1 MSACSCSQTENSAA
15 EPSLPGT
22 IRVGTTTI
30 SADEIMREAQN
41 HPAEHVSDAAWDAA
55 RALAVRE
62 LLVQEANR
70 QEMGPASAGET
81 SGNSVDDRIRKLIE
95 WEVEAPRAGEAE
107 CRRFYETNAE
117 RFRSEALYLAKH
129 ILLPVEAGGDGGD
142 ARVRAVADGIIAH
155 LTDNPADFAAM
166 ASEYSACPSSGQG
179 GSLGQITRSSVVPE
193 FEEPLRTADE
203 NTLLPEPVRTRYGYH
218 VIYLEKRIPGAQ
230 LPFEAVRERIAAWLE
245 ASSWSK
251 AVAQYIGIL
260 AGRTEIDGNDLGG
273 ADSPLVQ

>member
-1 MSACSCSQTENSAA
+1 MSACSCSQTGNSAA
-15 EPSLPGT
+15 EAALPGT

-62 LLVQEANR
+62 LLVQEADR
-70 QEMGPASAGET
+70 QEMDQAPAGET
-81 SGNSVDDRIRKLIE
+81 SDNSVDDRIRTLIE
-95 WEVEAPRAGEAE
+95 REVEAPQAGEAE

-129 ILLPVEAGGDGGD
+129 ILLPVEAGGD

-203 NTLLPEPVRTRYGYH
+203 NALLPEPVRSRYGYH

-230 LPFEAVRERIAAWLE
+230 LPFEAVRQRIAAWLE
-245 ASSWSK
+245 ASSWSR
-251 AVAQYIGIL
+251 AVSQYIGIL
-260 AGRTEIDGNDLGG
+260 AGRAEIDGIDLGG
-273 ADSPLVQ
+273 TDMPLVQ